1 METVEKDLA
10 QQINRLNNL
19 RDNIICLFSKEL
31 DYDGDRNFIIT
42 DALFQHLVN
51 GDLNDFFES
60 PLLDEMD
67 DIEKN
72 KVLNTINK
80 YSNVLF
86 YNNNS
91 SYWFDS
97 VDMALID
104 YDVIALKLLDYYDF
118 LISIYLKGGEQAL
131 RELKKYVDFDAMNET
146 SIVDFLMRTFKSRE
160 ALEKVIIDMSREDG
174 PYKGFSTDQRACL
187 LKYPEGTLYYN
198 DDNNITYVNP
208 TDLIKKISKK
218 EGDFENIISEISYD
232 YLLLGSDKKL
242 L

>member
-72 KVLNTINK
+72 KVLNTSYSLDNILGENNETYYNLLEDNSYEPSHILIGNEEENSIIEKLNEKLSENEKEIFNLRLKGLKNSEICDLLNKDKKYIENAMNRINK
-80 YSNVLF
+80 KY
-86 YNNNS
+86 
-91 SYWFDS
+91 
-97 VDMALID
+97 
-104 YDVIALKLLDYYDF
+104 
-118 LISIYLKGGEQAL
+118 
-131 RELKKYVDFDAMNET
+131 REIIGK
-146 SIVDFLMRTFKSRE
+146 
-160 ALEKVIIDMSREDG
+160 EK
-174 PYKGFSTDQRACL
+174 
-187 LKYPEGTLYYN
+187 
-198 DDNNITYVNP
+198 
-208 TDLIKKISKK
+208 
-218 EGDFENIISEISYD
+218 
-232 YLLLGSDKKL
+232 
-242 L
+242 